1 MRDTFE
7 RILAVAEADKIVDFL
22 LVTTAVRWLVVD
34 IVVMHS
40 DVGTST
46 TSQESPA
53 IGTTLQVVCP
63 EQSVF
68 AGQEQALAAG

>member
-7 RILAVAEADKIVDFL
+7 GVEVVAEADKIVDC
-22 LVTTAVRWLVVD
+22 VPVRGLVVD

-53 IGTTLQVVCP
+53 IGTTLQLVCP